1 MNRQQPFLVSIVL
14 ALVFAWS
21 GAAVAA
27 GTSADAAVQ
36 KLLAAKEPP
45 EGVVFEVVS
54 SDADTLRWAV
64 PAIRRYVHQLRER
77 FPKLSMAVVSHGDEE
92 FALTE
97 ANRKR
102 YKDVHRGIKSLTD
115 ENVPVAV
122 CGAYAQMHKIS
133 PEDFPKYV
141 EVASSGPSEIR
152 TYREFGFQVI
162 HVRKPPK

>member
-1 MNRQQPFLVSIVL
+1 MNQEKPFLASIL
-14 ALVFAWS
+14 LIALFSWS
-21 GAAVAA
+21 NAVAAA

-36 KLLAAKEPP
+36 KLLDARQPP

-64 PAIRRYVHQLRER
+64 PAIRGYVHQLRKR
-77 FPKLSMAVVSHGDEE
+77 FPKLSIAVVSHGDEE
-92 FALTE
+92 FALTT

-102 YKDVHRGIKSLTD
+102 YRDVHRGIKSLTD

-122 CGAYAQMHKIS
+122 CGAYAHMHKIN

-162 HVRKPPK
+162 HVRKRPK